1 MIKSLFLV
9 TVLSSLSLEFRFK
22 LFGQAIVGP
31 ERCIDCLF
39 LEAWHPVINLVE
51 AVTEADALFE
61 VKIAK
66 VVSIGTLN
74 IALLVKSL

>member
-9 TVLSSLSLEFRFK
+9 SVISSLSLEFSFE
-22 LFGQAIVGP
+22 LFGQAHVGS
-31 ERCIDCLF
+31 ERCITGLF

-51 AVTEADALFE
+51 AITEADALFE
-61 VKIAK
+61 VEIAK
-66 VVSIGTLN
+66 VVLVGTLN